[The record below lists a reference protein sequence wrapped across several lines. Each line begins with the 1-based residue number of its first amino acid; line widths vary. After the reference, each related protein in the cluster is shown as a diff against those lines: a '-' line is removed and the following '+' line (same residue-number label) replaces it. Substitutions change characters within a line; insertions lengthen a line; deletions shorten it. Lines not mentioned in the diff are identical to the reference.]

1 MAVPVRFRYAPDEYE
16 SEKASNSYLM
26 SLVAVMV
33 GLPLP
38 VVNLIATAMFYA
50 GNRNKPYFVRWHC
63 TQALLAQAITLV
75 MNAAGVYW
83 TLAIVF
89 GSLAVT
95 NSYIAYVITIV
106 LFNLLE
112 FIATIYA
119 AVRTRKGMHV
129 EWWLFGPLT
138 DAFVRP

>member
-1 MAVPVRFRYAPDEYE
+1 MAEPARFPYAPDDYE
-16 SEKASNSYLM
+16 SERASNSYLM
-26 SLVAVMV
+26 SLVAIML

-38 VVNLIATAMFYA
+38 IVNLLATAIFYA
-50 GNRNKPYFVRWHC
+50 GNRKGPYFVRWHC
-63 TQALLAQAITLV
+63 MQALLAQAITLV

-89 GSLAVT
+89 GSQTVT
-95 NSYIAYVITIV
+95 NRYIGYIITIV

-112 FIATIYA
+112 FVATIYA

-129 EWWLFGPLT
+129 SWWFFGPLA
-138 DAFVRP
+138 DALIRP

>member
-1 MAVPVRFRYAPDEYE
+1 MTAPAHFPYTPNDYE

-26 SLVAVMV
+26 SLVAVMI

-38 VVNLIATAMFYA
+38 IVNLLATALFYA
-50 GNRNKPYFVRWHC
+50 GNRKGTYFVRWHC
-63 TQALLAQAITLV
+63 TQALLAQAITLM

-89 GSLAVT
+89 GSLHAT
-95 NSYIAYVITIV
+95 NHYFAYIITIF

-119 AVRTRKGMHV
+119 AVRTRKRMHV
-129 EWWLFGPLT
+129 VWWLFGPLA
-138 DAFVRP
+138 DALVKP